1 MQRARKA
8 FTALAAIV
16 ALAALSVAASGAAAA
31 TVFIGPSSS
40 DWFFF
45 NEGASGSGAY
55 VSGPTGATGAG
66 SAELAVDLTGRE
78 NLGTVAYAGTK
89 LGDLT
94 TLTYRSYRSSPNP
107 GNVLAVSL
115 QLDVDYDLNDAN
127 TAWQGRL
134 VFEPY
139 QTVGNT
145 IAQNTWYTW
154 DALAGKWWASGS
166 PGSGICPQ
174 SSPCTW
180 SQVLDAFPN
189 AGLRA
194 GAGLLQFRAGGPW
207 SDGFT
212 GNVDDLTVGV
222 SGAAT
227 TRYDFEPAC
236 DTTTSGS
243 TITLESDCTVDH
255 TFVVPNGMTLD
266 GAGHTITAIDPSPDH
281 FRGAVV
287 ASGGTS
293 ANVTN
298 LTVTASRLA
307 DVCDGGADRLRGILF
322 DGAGGSITNVTV
334 HGVRQGHSGCQEGN
348 AIEVRNFDASG
359 NPGSSRVVVTIGGN
373 VVSDYQKNGITA
385 NGGVAAT
392 ITSNTVTGDGPV
404 DYTAQN
410 GIQVGF
416 GATALVQGNTV
427 SGNWYTPDSFTAC
440 GLLFFDAA
448 GVKQRQNT
456 LLGNEQNVCNVGRGG
471 GRFKGTG

>member
-1 MQRARKA
+1 MQRARRA
-8 FTALAAIV
+8 FTALAAIG
-16 ALAALSVAASGAAAA
+16 ALAALSVAASSADAA
-31 TVFIGPSSS
+31 TVFVGPSSG

-45 NEGASGSGAY
+45 NEGQNGSGSY
-55 VSGPTGATGAG
+55 VSGPVGAMGAG
-66 SAELAVDLTGRE
+66 SAELAVDATGRE
-78 NLGTVAYAGTK
+78 NLGTLAYAGTR
-89 LGDLT
+89 LDHLT

-107 GNVLAVSL
+107 GKFLAVSL
-115 QLDVDYDLNDAN
+115 QLDVDYDLTDAN

-145 IAQNTWYTW
+145 IAEDTWYTW

-166 PGSGICPQ
+166 PGSGVCPQ

-180 SQVLDAFPN
+180 SQVLAAFPN

-194 GAGLLQFRAGGPW
+194 GVGVLQLRAGGPW
-207 SDGFT
+207 PDGFT

-222 SGAAT
+222 SGT
-227 TRYDFEPAC
+227 TTTTYDFEPAC
-236 DTTTSGS
+236 DTTASGS
-243 TITLESDCTVDH
+243 TITLEADCTVDH
-255 TFVVPNGMTLD
+255 TFVVPDGKTLD
-266 GAGHTITAIDPSPDH
+266 GAGHTITAVDPAPDH

-287 ASGGTS
+287 ASGGSS

-298 LTVTASRLA
+298 LTVTASGLA
-307 DVCDGGADRLRGILF
+307 DVCDAGADRLRGILF

-334 HGVRQGHSGCQEGN
+334 HGVRQGPSGCQEGN
-348 AIEVRNFDASG
+348 AIEVRNFDANGNPASTPVSVTISG
-359 NPGSSRVVVTIGGN
+359 NT
-373 VVSDYQKNGITA
+373 VSDFQKNGITA

-404 DYTAQN
+404 DYIAQN

-416 GATALVQGNTV
+416 GATALVQANTV

-448 GVKQRQNT
+448 GVRQRQNT
-456 LLGNEQNVCNVGRGG
+456 LFGNEINLCNAGRGG
-471 GRFKGTG
+471 GRFNGTG